1 MDWTMNDAPA
11 IAAHH
16 LRPVTHFH
24 LNGSKS
30 KFNRTNLIETPT
42 YDSLASLVAT
52 HRRLFLDE
60 IHSGFSRSG
69 FFETG
74 FSESCYRIWRD
85 FWEASVSGF
94 FVIFFFWQI
103 CLIRRWNSLRIFCG
117 SLHCKDFLCCRFIFI
132 SFCSFFGNVCR
143 RFWRILQPLKEKK
156 RGGGERIIRD
166 SFVALGDFCGLK
178 EILPCWFLLSG
189 PELFR
194 NSGRIFGHR

>member
-1 MDWTMNDAPA
+1 MNSPLNLTGNQGEADGESAAKSGVNLTVIGPMDWTMNDAPA

-69 FFETG
+69 FLETG

-94 FVIFFFWQI
+94 FVIFFFGKFV
-103 CLIRRWNSLRIFCG
+103 L
-117 SLHCKDFLCCRFIFI
+117 
-132 SFCSFFGNVCR
+132 
-143 RFWRILQPLKEKK
+143 
-156 RGGGERIIRD
+156 
-166 SFVALGDFCGLK
+166 FVA
-178 EILPCWFLLSG
+178 EIP
-189 PELFR
+189 
-194 NSGRIFGHR
+194 

>member
-1 MDWTMNDAPA
+1 MNLTGNQGRSDGESAAKSGVNLTVIGPMDWTMNDAPA

-69 FFETG
+69 FLETG

-94 FVIFFFWQI
+94 FVIFFLANLSYSSLKF
-103 CLIRRWNSLRIFCG
+103 LEDFLRITALQGF
-117 SLHCKDFLCCRFIFI
+117 SLLPLYFHFFL
-132 SFCSFFGNVCR
+132 
-143 RFWRILQPLKEKK
+143 
-156 RGGGERIIRD
+156 
-166 SFVALGDFCGLK
+166 
-178 EILPCWFLLSG
+178 
-189 PELFR
+189 
-194 NSGRIFGHR
+194 

>member
-1 MDWTMNDAPA
+1 MNSPLNLTWNQGEADGESAAKSGVNLTVIGPMDWTMNDAPA

-94 FVIFFFWQI
+94 FVIFFFGKFV
-103 CLIRRWNSLRIFCG
+103 L
-117 SLHCKDFLCCRFIFI
+117 
-132 SFCSFFGNVCR
+132 
-143 RFWRILQPLKEKK
+143 
-156 RGGGERIIRD
+156 
-166 SFVALGDFCGLK
+166 FVA
-178 EILPCWFLLSG
+178 EIP
-189 PELFR
+189 
-194 NSGRIFGHR
+194 